1 MIKLEKTMRTAFTL
15 AAMLAASS
23 AAAQTAALNSQ
34 SNSAPV
40 LATSSVLNMTAD
52 TELRDNS
59 TEALA
64 YGNAMTY
71 SPTDGIASIDS
82 TQTNASAI
90 EARMASVTYL
100 APTVTANSL
109 RSIAYGNLAIMGIDG
124 GSILSTQSSTTT
136 SGGVTAT
143 TADVYIG
150 AVINDGVDPG
160 VVEVSGNSVTTSA
173 TGNSASYTI
182 TR

>member
-1 MIKLEKTMRTAFTL
+1 MTKTTTALTF

-23 AAAQTAALNSQ
+23 AAAQTALNSQ

-40 LATSSVLNMTAD
+40 LAMSSALNMTVD
-52 TELRDNS
+52 TELSGNS
-59 TEALA
+59 TDALA

-82 TQTNASAI
+82 TQTNAAAI
-90 EARMASVTYL
+90 EARMTSVTYL

-109 RSIAYGNLAIMGIDG
+109 RAIAYGNLAIMGVDG
-124 GSILSTQSSTTT
+124 GSILSTQSSTT

-143 TADVYIG
+143 TADVFIG
-150 AVINDGVDPG
+150 AVITDGVDPG
-160 VVEVSGNSVTTSA
+160 VVEVSGNSVTSSA

>member
-1 MIKLEKTMRTAFTL
+1 MTKTTTALTF

-40 LATSSVLNMTAD
+40 LATSSALNMTAD

-59 TEALA
+59 TDALA

-71 SPTDGIASIDS
+71 SPTDGIANIDS
-82 TQTNASAI
+82 TQTNAAAI
-90 EARMASVTYL
+90 EARMTSVTYL

-109 RSIAYGNLAIMGIDG
+109 RAIAYGNLAIMGVDG
-124 GSILSTQSSTTT
+124 GSILSTQSSTT

-143 TADVYIG
+143 TADVFIG
-150 AVINDGVDPG
+150 AVITDGVDPG
-160 VVEVSGNSVTTSA
+160 VVEVSGNSVTSSA

>member
-23 AAAQTAALNSQ
+23 AAAQTALNSQ

-40 LATSSVLNMTAD
+40 LATSSALNMTAD

-82 TQTNASAI
+82 TQTNAAAI

-109 RSIAYGNLAIMGIDG
+109 RAIAYGNLAIMGIDG

-143 TADVYIG
+143 TADVFIG

-160 VVEVSGNSVTTSA
+160 VVEVSGNSVTSSA